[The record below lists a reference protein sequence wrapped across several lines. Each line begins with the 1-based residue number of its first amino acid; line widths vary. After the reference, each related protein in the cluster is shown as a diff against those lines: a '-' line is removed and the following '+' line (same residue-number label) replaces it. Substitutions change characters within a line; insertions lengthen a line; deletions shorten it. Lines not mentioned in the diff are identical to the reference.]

1 MSDKARRLAAFV
13 QELRGSLS
21 KGQFAKK
28 IRVDPSTISLWE
40 SGNAYPEL
48 GNLSKLAHLKGW
60 TLEQLETYLLEGK
73 LPTEDPLEQILRKI
87 RTLPFESVAQ
97 VAAVASTT
105 LVERMGD
112 TEKLSVKT

>member
-1 MSDKARRLAAFV
+1 MNDKARRLAAFV

-28 IRVDPSTISLWE
+28 IKVDPSTISLWE

-48 GNLSKLAHLKGW
+48 GNLSKLARLKGW
-60 TLEQLETYLLEGK
+60 TLEQLEIYLLEGE

-87 RTLPFESVAQ
+87 RNLPLESVAQ
-97 VAAVASTT
+97 VAAVASAT
-105 LVERMGD
+105 LVEKMD
-112 TEKLSVKT
+112 NLEKVSIKT